1 MIGVDLQFKIN
12 MDLFSTKEIVND
24 NDVLKVKEIIGSLS
38 NQICELLYQEFART
52 EFDSVEVNLD
62 YVNYIESDDLKL
74 ELEVEVQ

>member
-62 YVNYIESDDLKL
+62 YVNYIESDDLEL
-74 ELEVEVQ
+74 ELEVEV